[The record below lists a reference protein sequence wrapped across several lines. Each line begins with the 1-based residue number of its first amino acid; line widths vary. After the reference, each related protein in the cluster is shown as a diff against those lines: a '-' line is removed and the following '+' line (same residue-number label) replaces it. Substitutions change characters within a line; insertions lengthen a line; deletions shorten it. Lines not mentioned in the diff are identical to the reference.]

1 MECQSRKMYEFC
13 GCIIYYMPHIFPNI
27 TICGRKDEI
36 CYERVKLN
44 IELAFNKSYE
54 CKCYP
59 GCFEVSYTSVLTSA
73 RIGYPA
79 FFLRD
84 LKLGNVTAEMV
95 RLVQFAVFLNFS

>member
-1 MECQSRKMYEFC
+1 
-13 GCIIYYMPHIFPNI
+13 MPHIFPNI
-27 TICGRKDEI
+27 TICGRKDVI

-59 GCFEVSYTSVLTSA
+59 GCFEVSYTSVSTSA
-73 RIGYPA
+73 RIVYPA
-79 FFLRD
+79 FILRD